1 MAGGKETGMSGVD
14 NSAIDR
20 YILSSV
26 PATFMEL
33 HVRAEQYF
41 GQEMYRPI
49 DRRLQSLRKRGLI
62 ASTRVK
68 ERGVVWDKSPNR
80 R

>member
-33 HVRAEQYF
+33 HVRAEQYL
-41 GQEMYRPI
+41 G
-49 DRRLQSLRKRGLI
+49 RKCTAR
-62 ASTRVK
+62 
-68 ERGVVWDKSPNR
+68 
-80 R
+80 